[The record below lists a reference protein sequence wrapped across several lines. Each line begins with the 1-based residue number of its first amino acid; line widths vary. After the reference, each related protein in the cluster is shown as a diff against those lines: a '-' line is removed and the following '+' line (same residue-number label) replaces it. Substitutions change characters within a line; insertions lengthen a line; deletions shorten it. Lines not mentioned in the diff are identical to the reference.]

1 MFSNEL
7 EKENTALFA
16 LGFSFADEHIQEITL
31 RSANSNPTLG
41 VFIVAYDEAA
51 ADQLRTVFPE
61 EKCRHSNIFI
71 IQPPM
76 EAKEGEAPPHNTCTQ
91 LTISR
96 SISSERS
103 RLNLGRR
110 ESKLRILHEPQY
122 CR

>member
-1 MFSNEL
+1 MYSNEL

-41 VFIVAYDEAA
+41 VFIVAYQEAPPTNSA
-51 ADQLRTVFPE
+51 PYSRG
-61 EKCRHSNIFI
+61 CRHSHIFI

-76 EAKEGEAPPHNTCTQ
+76 EAKEGEAPTPQYLH
-91 LTISR
+91 TIDSITEHIFRKVAPESR
-96 SISSERS
+96 PA
-103 RLNLGRR
+103 
-110 ESKLRILHEPQY
+110 ESKLGILHEPQY